1 MDIQD
6 QARIAAQVGAVAFVL
21 HWLTVPRK
29 SHQPRTL
36 SPKTELSLVDC
47 ICMARELQGAWHG
60 GSDPVSGHDMCFGY
74 GKKMAE
80 EKNTKPVSCP
90 SPWKWIFLVDKTMS
104 TGVDHSLGRC
114 LLCNLPS
121 SSTLPRQTIQWNSP
135 LPC

>member
-60 GSDPVSGHDMCFGY
+60 GSDPVSGHDTVLWIREKDGR
-74 GKKMAE
+74 GKKHQTSKLSIALEMD
-80 EKNTKPVSCP
+80 
-90 SPWKWIFLVDKTMS
+90 IF
-104 TGVDHSLGRC
+104 GG
-114 LLCNLPS
+114 
-121 SSTLPRQTIQWNSP
+121 
-135 LPC
+135 